1 MGEEPLSHMRET
13 GMTPEAGKSLH
24 GPFLPSD
31 PMHKTCSEEGLEEL
45 VACFGMGQQNQSLNP
60 DCCHGREWSLWA
72 LNQSLLNIKC
82 DKYSD

>member
-1 MGEEPLSHMRET
+1 
-13 GMTPEAGKSLH
+13 MTPEAGKSLY

-31 PMHKTCSEEGLEEL
+31 PMHETCSEEGLEEL